1 MEVAGSAA
9 SRRRI
14 KQTTNFTVIALIV
27 LGILAVLNFF
37 FYRHFSRIDLT
48 HDKRYTLTPASRQA
62 LAGLDDIVNIKLYV
76 SQKLPSYLVNLKRDI
91 TDLLDEYK
99 AYGSGN
105 IAVTSIDPT
114 EDPALQQELRFMG
127 IPQVQLN
134 IIEKDQAQLTN
145 AYLGMAIFYADKKEV
160 IPFISDTKNLE
171 YDLTSAIVKVTSK
184 ETKKVGLYVGS
195 KPQSPDEQEY
205 QAASQLLSKQYE
217 VSPIKLDDEQALDNI
232 STLIL
237 AGPRE
242 LTDRQKYAIDQ
253 FIMRGG
259 KAVFLVDTVEMREG
273 LQATGFKPAVND
285 LLQQYGI
292 TVEEN
297 LVLDASNAYAAFRSG
312 FMTFR
317 IPYPFWVKVVSEGF
331 AADNPA
337 VSMLE
342 SLVLPWVSSLT
353 VAAEK
358 KPDIAITEL
367 AKSTESS
374 WLQKGFYMLDPQQ
387 QFIKPGTQMQSYL
400 LAAAATGK
408 FKSFFADK
416 PVPPVEKKADGTE
429 APPQKETI
437 KESPETRIV
446 VVGNSRFITNDVIG
460 QFDDNQVFFLNLID
474 WLTLGEQ
481 LIGIRSRGATDRP
494 LRETTEYQKTLV
506 KSLNM
511 FGIPLVLALFG
522 IARFYVK
529 RRKKKSGTV
538 EL

>member
-1 MEVAGSAA
+1 MEVAGSSA

-48 HDKRYTLTPASRQA
+48 QDRRYTLTPASRQA
-62 LAGLDDIVNIKLYV
+62 LSGLDDMVNIKLYV

-99 AYGSGN
+99 AYGAGN
-105 IAVTSIDPT
+105 IAVTAIDPT

-184 ETKKVGLYVGS
+184 ETKKVGLYVGG
-195 KPQSPDEQEY
+195 KPQSPDQQEY
-205 QAASQLLSKQYE
+205 QAANQLLSKQYE
-217 VSPIKLDDEQALDNI
+217 VSPITLDDEQALDTTN
-232 STLIL
+232 TLIL
-237 AGPRE
+237 AGPRD

-285 LLQQYGI
+285 LLQHYGI

-374 WLQKGFYMLDPQQ
+374 WLQKGFYLLDPQQ

-400 LAAAATGK
+400 LAAAAAGK

-416 PVPPVEKKADGTE
+416 PVPAAEKRADGAE
-429 APPQKETI
+429 APPQKDTI
-437 KESPETRIV
+437 RESPETRIV

-511 FGIPLVLALFG
+511 FGVPLLLALFG
-522 IARFYVK
+522 IVRFYVR
-529 RRKKKSGTV
+529 RRKKKSGPV

>member
-1 MEVAGSAA
+1 MEVAGSEA

-37 FYRHFSRIDLT
+37 LYRHFSRIDLT

-195 KPQSPDEQEY
+195 MPQSPNEQEY

-217 VSPIKLDDEQALDNI
+217 VSPIKLDDEQALDTI

-237 AGPRE
+237 AGPRD

-331 AADNPA
+331 ATDNPA

-353 VAAEK
+353 VGAEK

-416 PVPPVEKKADGTE
+416 PVPAAEKKAEGTE
-429 APPQKETI
+429 APPQKATI

-511 FGIPLVLALFG
+511 FGVPLVLALFG
-522 IARFYVK
+522 IARFYVR
-529 RRKKKSGTV
+529 RRKKKTGTV
-538 EL
+538 NL

>member
-1 MEVAGSAA
+1 MEVGSSAA
-9 SRRRI
+9 SRRRM
-14 KQTTNFTVIALIV
+14 KHTTNYTVVALIV

-48 HDKRYTLTPASRQA
+48 QDKRYTLTQSSRDA

-76 SQKLPSYLVNLKRDI
+76 SKKLPSYLVNLKRDI
-91 TDLLDEYK
+91 TDLLDEYR
-99 AYGSGN
+99 AYGAGN

-114 EDPALQQELRFMG
+114 ENPALQQELRFMG

-171 YDLTSAIVKVTSK
+171 YDLTAAIVKVTAK
-184 ETKKVGLYVGS
+184 ETKKVGLYAG
-195 KPQSPDEQEY
+195 KSPMQPADGEY

-217 VSPIKLDDEQALDNI
+217 VAQITLDDEQALDTI

-259 KAVFLVDTVEMREG
+259 SVVFLVDTVEMREG

-285 LLQQYGI
+285 LLQYYGI

-331 AADNPA
+331 APDNPA
-337 VSMLE
+337 VSQLE

-353 VAAEK
+353 PAGEK
-358 KPDIAITEL
+358 KPGMAITEL
-367 AKSTESS
+367 ARSTESS

-387 QFIKPGTQMQSYL
+387 QFIKPGTQMQSHL
-400 LAAAATGK
+400 LAAVVSGK
-408 FKSFFADK
+408 FKSYFADK
-416 PVPPVEKKADGTE
+416 PQPPAETKTDGGE
-429 APPQKETI
+429 PPAQKETVT
-437 KESPETRIV
+437 ESPETRIV
-446 VVGNSRFITNDVIG
+446 VVGNSRFITNDIIT

-494 LRETTEYQKTLV
+494 LRETTEYQKTIV
-506 KSLNM
+506 KVLAM
-511 FGIPLVLALFG
+511 FGVPLAMVLFG
-522 IARFYVK
+522 VVRFYVK
-529 RRKKKSGTV
+529 RRKKKHAV

>member
-1 MEVAGSAA
+1 MEVGSSAA
-9 SRRRI
+9 ARRRI
-14 KQTTNFTVIALIV
+14 KHTTNYTVIALIV

-48 HDKRYTLTPASRQA
+48 HDKRYTLTPSSRQA
-62 LAGLDDIVNIKLYV
+62 LADLDDIVNIKLYV

-99 AYGSGN
+99 AYGRGT

-160 IPFISDTKNLE
+160 IPFISDTRNLE

-195 KPQSPDEQEY
+195 KPQAPGEQEY

-217 VSPIKLDDEQALDNI
+217 VAPIKLDDEQVLDTI

-242 LTDRQKYAIDQ
+242 FTDRQKYAIDQ

-273 LQATGFKPAVND
+273 LQATGFKPAIND
-285 LLQQYGI
+285 LLQHYGI

-353 VAAEK
+353 VSGEK
-358 KPDIAITEL
+358 KPDTAITEL

-374 WLQKGFYMLDPQQ
+374 WLQKGFYLLDPQQ
-387 QFIKPGTQMQSYL
+387 QFIKPGTQLQSYL

-408 FKSFFADK
+408 FTSFFADK
-416 PVPPVEKKADGTE
+416 PVPPAEKQADGTE
-429 APPQKETI
+429 APVQKETI

-446 VVGNSRFITNDVIG
+446 VVGNSRFITNDVLG

-511 FGIPLVLALFG
+511 FGVPLVVVLFG
-522 IARFYVK
+522 IVRFYVK
-529 RRKKKSGTV
+529 RRNKKRAVV

>member
-1 MEVAGSAA
+1 MEVGSSAA

-14 KQTTNFTVIALIV
+14 KHTTNYTAVALIV

-37 FYRHFSRIDLT
+37 FFRHFSRVDLT
-48 HDKRYTLTPASRQA
+48 HDRRYTLTPSSKEA
-62 LAGLDDIVNIKLYV
+62 LAKLDDMVNIKLYF
-76 SQKLPSYLVNLKRDI
+76 SKKLPSYLVNLKRDI

-99 AYGSGN
+99 AYAGGN
-105 IAVTSIDPT
+105 IAITLIDPT
-114 EDPALQQELRFMG
+114 ENPALQQELRFMG

-171 YDLTSAIVKVTSK
+171 YDLTSAIVKVTSS
-184 ETKKVGLYVGS
+184 ETKKVGIYTG
-195 KPQSPDEQEY
+195 KGQTPAEEY
-205 QAASQLLSKQYE
+205 QAVNQLLAKQYE
-217 VSPIKLDDEQALDNI
+217 VMQIQLQDDGEALGKVN
-232 STLIL
+232 TLIL

-259 KAVFLVDTVEMREG
+259 KAVFLVDTVEIKEG
-273 LQATGFKPAVND
+273 LQATSFKPAVDD
-285 LLQQYGI
+285 LLQHYGI
-292 TVEEN
+292 RVEEN
-297 LVLDASNAYAAFRSG
+297 LVLDRSNAYAAFRSG

-331 AADNPA
+331 ASDNPT
-337 VSMLE
+337 VSQLE
-342 SLVLPWVSSLT
+342 SLVLPWTSSLT
-353 VAAEK
+353 VVGEK
-358 KPDIAITEL
+358 KSKMTVTEL
-367 AKSTESS
+367 AKSTPSS

-387 QFIKPGTQMQSYL
+387 VSIRPGTQMESYL
-400 LAAAATGK
+400 LALSASGR

-416 PVPPVEKKADGTE
+416 PIPPAEKREDGTE
-429 APPQKETI
+429 APAQQEAI

-446 VVGNSRFITNDVIG
+446 VVGSSRFITNDIIT
-460 QFDDNQVFFLNLID
+460 QFEDNQVFFLNIID

-494 LRETTEYQKTLV
+494 LSETTEYMKTLV
-506 KSLNM
+506 KALNM
-511 FGIPLVLALFG
+511 FAVPLAVALFG
-522 IARFYVK
+522 IVRFYIR
-529 RRKKKSGTV
+529 RRKKRS
-538 EL
+538 EALSW

>member
-1 MEVAGSAA
+1 MEVAHSTAA
-9 SRRRI
+9 RRRI
-14 KQTTNFTVIALIV
+14 KNTTNYTVIALIV

-37 FYRHFSRIDLT
+37 FYRHFGRIDLT
-48 HDKRYTLTPASRQA
+48 HDKRYTLTPSSRQA

-99 AYGSGN
+99 AYGGGN
-105 IAVTSIDPT
+105 IAVSSIDPT
-114 EDPALQQELRFMG
+114 ENPALQQELRFMG

-171 YDLTSAIVKVTSK
+171 YDLTSAIVKVTAR

-195 KPQSPDEQEY
+195 KPQAPGEQEY

-217 VSPIKLDDEQALDNI
+217 LTPIKLDDEQTLDTIN
-232 STLIL
+232 TLIL

-242 LTDRQKYAIDQ
+242 LTDRQQYTVDQ

-273 LQATGFKPAVND
+273 LQATGFKPAIND
-285 LLQQYGI
+285 LLQHYGI
-292 TVEEN
+292 TVNED

-342 SLVLPWVSSLT
+342 SLVLPWASSLT

-367 AKSTESS
+367 AKSTQSS

-387 QFIKPGTQMQSYL
+387 QFIKPGTQLQSYL

-416 PVPPVEKKADGTE
+416 PVPPAEKKADGSE
-429 APPQKETI
+429 APVQKETI
-437 KESPETRIV
+437 NESPETRMV
-446 VVGNSRFITNDVIG
+446 VVGNSRFITNDIIS
-460 QFDDNQVFFLNLID
+460 QFDGNQVFFLNLVD

-494 LRETTEYQKTLV
+494 LREITERQKALV

-511 FGIPLVLALFG
+511 FGVPLALALFG
-522 IARFYVK
+522 IVRFYLK
-529 RRKKKSGTV
+529 KGRKKNGTV

>member
-1 MEVAGSAA
+1 MEVGSSAA

-14 KQTTNFTVIALIV
+14 KHTTNYTVIALIV

-48 HDKRYTLTPASRQA
+48 QDRRYTLTQSSREA
-62 LAGLDDIVNIKLYV
+62 LANLDDIVNIKLYV

-91 TDLLDEYK
+91 TDLLDEYR
-99 AYGSGN
+99 AYGAGN

-114 EDPALQQELRFMG
+114 ENPALQQELRFMG

-171 YDLTSAIVKVTSK
+171 YELTSAIVKVTAK
-184 ETKKVGLYVGS
+184 ETKKVGMYAGT
-195 KPQSPDEQEY
+195 SPMQPAEGEY
-205 QAASQLLSKQYE
+205 QAANQLLSKQYE
-217 VSPIKLDDEQALDNI
+217 VKQIQLDDEQALDTI

-242 LTDRQKYAIDQ
+242 LTDRHKYAIDQ

-259 KAVFLVDTVEMREG
+259 KVVFLVDTVEMREG
-273 LQATGFKPAVND
+273 LQASGFKPAVND
-285 LLQQYGI
+285 LLQHYGI

-331 AADNPA
+331 APDNPA
-337 VSMLE
+337 VSQLE

-353 VAAEK
+353 PAGEK
-358 KPDIAITEL
+358 KTDIAIIEL
-367 AKSTESS
+367 ARSTASS

-387 QFIKPGTQMQSYL
+387 QFIKPGTQMQSHL
-400 LAAAATGK
+400 LAAAASGK

-416 PVPPVEKKADGTE
+416 PIPPAETKADAGE
-429 APPQKETI
+429 APAQKETI
-437 KESPETRIV
+437 KESPDTRIV
-446 VVGNSRFITNDVIG
+446 VVGNSRFITNDIIT

-506 KSLNM
+506 KALNM
-511 FGIPLVLALFG
+511 FGVPLVVALFG
-522 IARFYVK
+522 IVRFYVR
-529 RRKKKSGTV
+529 RRKKKSAV

>member
-1 MEVAGSAA
+1 MEVGSSAA

-14 KQTTNFTVIALIV
+14 KHTTNYTVIALIV

-48 HDKRYTLTPASRQA
+48 QDRRYTLTQSSREA
-62 LAGLDDIVNIKLYV
+62 LDGLDDIVNIKLYV

-91 TDLLDEYK
+91 TDLLDEYR
-99 AYGSGN
+99 AYGAGN

-114 EDPALQQELRFMG
+114 ENPALQQELRFMG

-171 YDLTSAIVKVTSK
+171 YELTSAIVKVTAK
-184 ETKKVGLYVGS
+184 ETKKVGMYAGT
-195 KPQSPDEQEY
+195 SPMQPGEGEY
-205 QAASQLLSKQYE
+205 QAASQILSKQYE
-217 VSPIKLDDEQALDNI
+217 VAQIKLDDEQALDTI

-285 LLQQYGI
+285 LLQHYGI

-297 LVLDASNAYAAFRSG
+297 LVLDTSNAYAAFRSG

-331 AADNPA
+331 ASDNPA
-337 VSMLE
+337 VSQLE

-353 VAAEK
+353 PAGEK
-358 KPDIAITEL
+358 KPGMAITEL
-367 AKSTESS
+367 ARSTESS

-387 QFIKPGTQMQSYL
+387 QFIKPGTQMQSHL
-400 LAAAATGK
+400 LAAVASGK

-416 PVPPVEKKADGTE
+416 PMPPAETKADAGD
-429 APPQKETI
+429 APAQKETI
-437 KESPETRIV
+437 KESPDTRIV
-446 VVGNSRFITNDVIG
+446 VVGNSRFITNDIIT

-494 LRETTEYQKTLV
+494 LRETTEYQKTVV
-506 KSLNM
+506 KAFNM
-511 FGIPLVLALFG
+511 FGVPLAVVLFG
-522 IARFYVK
+522 VVRFYV
-529 RRKKKSGTV
+529 RRRNKKSAV